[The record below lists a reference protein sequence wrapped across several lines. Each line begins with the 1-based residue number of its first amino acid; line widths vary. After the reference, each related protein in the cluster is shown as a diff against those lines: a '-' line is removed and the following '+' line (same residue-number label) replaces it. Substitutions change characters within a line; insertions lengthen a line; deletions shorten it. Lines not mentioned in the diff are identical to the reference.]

1 MPRYA
6 HREFRSD
13 GCDHIVCRA
22 GDRPRVRL
30 AAASAAHP
38 VDRGRRC
45 GRELLGWN
53 LRAWFEELWDV
64 MTGISGGYVIAGVV
78 LITVR
83 TTATACAWYSILRY
97 AYPKQVVWREV
108 LACYAASVALNS
120 FLPANLGTLMLPV
133 MLPTVIAA
141 ATFAGVVTAFGV
153 EKIFFTLAGTFVY
166 VYLFLSVDGSFDL
179 RFDWLHERPW
189 LTGIIVVGIVV
200 FLWLLAQ
207 EFRPRVQ
214 ALRSTAARSSCT
226 RAPTSA
232 ACSCRRW

>member
-1 MPRYA
+1 VSETA
-6 HREFRSD
+6 TAD
-13 GCDHIVCRA
+13 
-22 GDRPRVRL
+22 L
-30 AAASAAHP
+30 AAQPRRWRVKRLIVGALVIIVVGAAA
-38 VDRGRRC
+38 D
-45 GRELLGWN
+45 LLGWN
-53 LRAWFEELWDV
+53 IRDWFKDLWN
-64 MTGISGGYVIAGVV
+64 TITEISVGYLIAAIA
-78 LITVR
+78 LKTLQ
-83 TTATACAWYSILRY
+83 TTATAFAWYSILRY
-97 AYPKQVVWREV
+97 AYPSRVAWREV

-120 FLPANLGTLMLPV
+120 FLPANLGTLMLLV
-133 MLPTVIAA
+133 MLPTVIAG

-153 EKIFFTLAGTFVY
+153 EKIFFTLAGMFVY

-179 RFDWLHERPW
+179 RFDWVHERPW